1 MYFAGF
7 QTRKVGLVPRGPAS
21 AADRELTARL
31 AARGLTGSR
40 ARYERWRRAGLLP
53 RHKRRGAGRGRGSAS
68 VLAPATVDIAAV
80 LARHAVQGR
89 DLRAVVVAWFFE
101 AGRPALPG
109 QPVVP
114 EPPDGAVP
122 AALAWGVRAD
132 PGYRILRL
140 ARSAVTESQR
150 DDFYAI
156 AVERARRGPD
166 VGSGFDPS
174 AVREA
179 LLSGGDV
186 HSVSSGA
193 RADVVHMVAVMG
205 LGAEEVGAE
214 AFADAIAASGLFPQ
228 LSAQEWRDAMIEA
241 YASGAYAEDFAALM
255 RFDPVN
261 AVETASIERLR
272 QAREVAT
279 GLAGFG
285 ALLVM
290 HGLLMPDT
298 PGLAALRGRI
308 SELGMGPLLMNLARQ
323 VMRPQGVAFAIATCL
338 DPTYLALYKSLS
350 EMVAAGPP
358 LLHQTGAD
366 EHDPERYME
375 IWLSSI
381 RELGNLG
388 QADGKP

>member
-1 MYFAGF
+1 
-7 QTRKVGLVPRGPAS
+7 VPRGPAS

-31 AARGLTGSR
+31 AARGLAGSS
-40 ARYERWRRAGLLP
+40 ARYERWRRAGFLT
-53 RHKRRGAGRGRGSAS
+53 RHERRGAGRGRGSVS
-68 VLAPATVDIAAV
+68 VLAPVTVEIAAV

-109 QPVVP
+109 QPAVP
-114 EPPDGAVP
+114 EPPDAAVP

-132 PGYRILRL
+132 PSYRILQR

-156 AVERARRGPD
+156 AAERARRGPD
-166 VGSGFDPS
+166 VASGFDPS
-174 AVREA
+174 VVREA

-186 HSVSSGA
+186 HSVSSGT
-193 RADVVHMVAVMG
+193 RADVVHLVAAMG
-205 LGAEEVGAE
+205 FGTEEVGAE

-228 LSAQEWRDAMIEA
+228 LSAQEWRDVMIEA
-241 YASGAYAEDFAALM
+241 YASGAYAEEFAALT
-255 RFDPVN
+255 RFDPVK
-261 AVETASIERLR
+261 AVENAGIERLR

-298 PGLAALRGRI
+298 PGLAALRARI
-308 SELGMGPLLMNLARQ
+308 SELGMGPMLMNLARQ
-323 VMRPQGVAFAIATCL
+323 LMRPQGVAFAIAICL
-338 DPTYLALYKSLS
+338 DPAYLALYKSLS
-350 EMVAAGPP
+350 ELVAAGPA
-358 LLHQTGAD
+358 LLHQAGDD

-381 RELGNLG
+381 REIGNQG
-388 QADGKP
+388 QADGGP

>member
-1 MYFAGF
+1 
-7 QTRKVGLVPRGPAS
+7 V
-21 AADRELTARL
+21 E
-31 AARGLTGSR
+31 
-40 ARYERWRRAGLLP
+40 
-53 RHKRRGAGRGRGSAS
+53 
-68 VLAPATVDIAAV
+68 IAAV
-80 LARHAVQGR
+80 LARHTVQGR

-109 QPVVP
+109 QPAVP
-114 EPPDGAVP
+114 EPPDAAVP

-132 PGYRILRL
+132 PGYHILQR
-140 ARSAVTESQR
+140 ARFAVTESQR

-156 AVERARRGPD
+156 AAERARRGPD
-166 VGSGFDPS
+166 VASGFDPS

-186 HSVSSGA
+186 HSVSSGT
-193 RADVVHMVAVMG
+193 RADVVHLVAAMG
-205 LGAEEVGAE
+205 LGAEEVG
-214 AFADAIAASGLFPQ
+214 ADAIAASGLFPQ
-228 LSAQEWRDAMIEA
+228 LSAHGWRDVMIEA
-241 YASGAYAEDFAALM
+241 HASGTYAEEFAALT
-255 RFDPVN
+255 RFDPVK

-323 VMRPQGVAFAIATCL
+323 VMRPPGVAFAIATCL
-338 DPTYLALYKSLS
+338 DPAYLGLYKSLS
-350 EMVAAGPP
+350 ELVAAGPP
-358 LLHQTGAD
+358 LLHQAGDD

-375 IWLSSI
+375 TWLSSI
-381 RELGNLG
+381 REIGNQG
-388 QADGKP
+388 QADGRP